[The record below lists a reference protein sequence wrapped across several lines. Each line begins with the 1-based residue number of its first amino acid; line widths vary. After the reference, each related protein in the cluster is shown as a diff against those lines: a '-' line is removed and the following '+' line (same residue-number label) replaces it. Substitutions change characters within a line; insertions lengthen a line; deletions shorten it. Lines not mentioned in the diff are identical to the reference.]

1 MNCREVNVLDRY
13 LIELIEKLYKEIYED
28 DLVDII
34 DCFGNEIV
42 DEDGVF
48 ELIFVMKCFYI
59 G

>member
-34 DCFGNEIV
+34 DYFGNEIV

-48 ELIFVMKCFYI
+48 EIIFVMKCFYI